1 MSLRRAV
8 FLDRDGVLVE
18 DHALARPPTADS
30 IFPYVP
36 AALARLSAA
45 GYALVVVTNQPA
57 VARGLATLDDVAS
70 VHRAL
75 GAALAR
81 EGAVIDRFE
90 VCPHHPDATLPAWRR
105 ACECRKPRPGMLLAA
120 AAALGV
126 DLAASELV
134 GDRPT
139 DIGAGRAAGCTTTL
153 VTTGRHADPPI
164 VTAGLPYDPTPHR
177 VCRDLA
183 AAVDAI
189 LGARP

>member
-1 MSLRRAV
+1 MSGRRAV

-18 DHALARPPTADS
+18 DHEVALNPSQLS
-30 IFPYVP
+30 IFPYAP

-45 GYALVVVTNQPA
+45 GYALVVVTNQPI
-57 VARGLATLDDVAS
+57 VARGLATLDDVAAL
-70 VHRAL
+70 HRWLADTF
-75 GAALAR
+75 AR

-90 VCPHHPDATLPAWRR
+90 VCPHHPEATLPEWRCLC
-105 ACECRKPRPGMLLAA
+105 ACRKPRPGMLLSA
-120 AAALGV
+120 AAALGL
-126 DLAASELV
+126 DLAASEMI

-153 VTTGRHADPPI
+153 VTTGRHVDPPI
-164 VTAGLPYDPTPHR
+164 VAGPEPYDATPHR

-183 AAVDAI
+183 EAVDAI